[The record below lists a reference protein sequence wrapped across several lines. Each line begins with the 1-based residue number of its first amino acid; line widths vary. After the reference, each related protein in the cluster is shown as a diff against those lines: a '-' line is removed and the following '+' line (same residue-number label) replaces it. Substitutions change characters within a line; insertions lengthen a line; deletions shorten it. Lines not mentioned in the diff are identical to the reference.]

1 MNASK
6 HPRYT
11 QQALFDAKKA
21 GVDYTFGFGTDNPLD
36 LNIESHNFLLQGYWM
51 NLATL
56 RTVRRPLAAAID
68 TTPQVETLYH
78 ASKLVDLLWIEWDTQ
93 ANEITG
99 TWRADK

>member
-11 QQALFDAKKA
+11 QQALFYAKKA
-21 GVDYTFGFGTDNPLD
+21 GVDYTFGFGTGNPLD

-56 RTVRRPLAAAID
+56 RAVRRPLAAAIAA
-68 TTPQVETLYH
+68 TPQVETLYH
-78 ASKLVDLLWIEWDTQ
+78 ASELVDLLWIEWDTQ
-93 ANEITG
+93 SNQITG
-99 TWRADK
+99 TWRPDK